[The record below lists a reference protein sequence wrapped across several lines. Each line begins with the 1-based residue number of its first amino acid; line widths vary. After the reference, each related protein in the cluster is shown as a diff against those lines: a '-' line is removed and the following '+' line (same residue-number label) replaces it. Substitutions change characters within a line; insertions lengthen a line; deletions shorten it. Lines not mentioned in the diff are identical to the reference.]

1 MEQHIPDSISESL
14 SVAPISRDELRTCEA
29 WQVAFASQRKDHRY
43 YEIVADTIRDHFEYG
58 YFAIRD
64 ASQRVL
70 AVQPYFLLDQDVLE
84 GIKLDRSS
92 LVARI
97 RRRYPRFLKLRTLM
111 LGCTAGEGHLAGSAQ
126 LPAGTVAKTLAQSI
140 VAQAQALGAQMIVL
154 KEFPRGDRRDLAC
167 FEREGFGRAP
177 SMPMTTLDIDYKN
190 FDDYMEQALSA
201 KMRRDLRK
209 KFRVAE
215 SANLEMT
222 VTDNAASFIDEIY
235 PLYLQIYERS
245 SFHFEKLTKEYFSR
259 LGGEM
264 NDKTRFFIWYRGNT
278 LMAFALCMVE
288 GEEIFAEYIG
298 LDYAFALDL
307 HLYHYI
313 SRDVISWAMAHGYKR
328 FRSSGLNY
336 DPKLHLRHRL
346 DPIDLYVRHVSPL
359 ANWIMRL
366 ALPWIVPV
374 RYDVTLR
381 KFANY
386 RQMW

>member
-1 MEQHIPDSISESL
+1 MEQHIPDSIDESL

-111 LGCTAGEGHLAGSAQ
+111 LGCTAGEGRLAESAQ

-140 VAQAQALGAQMIVL
+140 VVQAQALGAQMIVL
-154 KEFPRGDRRDLAC
+154 KEFPRGNRRDLAC

-313 SRDVISWAMAHGYKR
+313 SRDVINWAMAHGYKR

-374 RYDVTLR
+374 RYDATLR